1 MCRASE
7 PVPTPDRCEFAVA
20 LSTTYAVNVSV
31 HRDGMLQG
39 KVSA

>member
-1 MCRASE
+1 MYRACE

-20 LSTTYAVNVSV
+20 LCTTCAVSVSV

-39 KVSA
+39 TVSA